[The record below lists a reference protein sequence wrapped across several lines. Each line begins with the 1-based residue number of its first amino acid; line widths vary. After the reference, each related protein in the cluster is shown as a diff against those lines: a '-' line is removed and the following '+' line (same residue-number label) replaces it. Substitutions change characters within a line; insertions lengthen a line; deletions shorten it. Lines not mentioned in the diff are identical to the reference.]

1 MAETLKLDFI
11 ESENLWKA
19 QATFEAQKNREL
31 RHQHGKGPC
40 NVFILDTSSSLG
52 ELGFIQMKDVF
63 TSAIEE
69 YAKHP
74 EIDENVAVIVCGKE
88 TKFLRYFSN
97 HYEDIK
103 YCLDEVD
110 LGGPSPLSAAFYLS
124 KGCFMNG
131 ASRSYT
137 VGEFNIQQR
146 IILISGGRPTDFTS
160 IGSKDNFTVESNEVF
175 KNHLQELTRE
185 IGKVHPIFCIP
196 VGINP
201 DLTMLEFICYQSRG
215 GKIVHSHQARQFAK
229 YSQNMKIAS
238 RLSYTMM
245 NDGNDRERVMTA
257 LVCTFPDEEFSEMD
271 QDDIYEICSKKSLYA
286 PVDHM
291 KEKHLIGPDDLE
303 ERNPLMPPL
312 GSRVKR
318 GRDWIWN
325 DQDGYGPGTVI
336 IHCTDVGWLGVEWDT
351 GLMYNYRY
359 GTTFSEENV
368 YDVQVCNEPRI
379 LGNKSISS
387 GCEVKRGPD
396 WEWGDQDGGGGS
408 IGCVV
413 VVLVNVVMVRW
424 QSGIKGQYRFGWDGK
439 FDLKICD
446 PFSPEAV
453 RYREE
458 MMRTPAALKYPSG
471 ALASHNEDFEKALEL
486 SKKSEEE
493 TSPNATAKPIHHVVK
508 GKYFRNPS
516 LSLDIETDGP
526 NFSSANTQWFWKD
539 DTGKWNPYCRETNA
553 KLNKCYKRN
562 PKSTAVVNVQ
572 NQTYRVVMAKNMQIN
587 LATRET
593 FDVKLVKNEFSS

>member
-1 MAETLKLDFI
+1 MHRD
-11 ESENLWKA
+11 
-19 QATFEAQKNREL
+19 REL

-52 ELGFIQMKDVF
+52 ELGFKQMKDVF

-124 KGCFMNG
+124 NGCFMNG

-160 IGSKDNFTVESNEVF
+160 IASKDNLTVKSNEVF

-201 DLTMLEFICYQSRG
+201 DLVSFTGNSPWCSTYTMLEFICYQSRG

-229 YSQNMKIAS
+229 YSQNM
-238 RLSYTMM
+238 
-245 NDGNDRERVMTA
+245 
-257 LVCTFPDEEFSEMD
+257 
-271 QDDIYEICSKKSLYA
+271 DDIYEICSKKSLYA

-291 KEKHLIGPDDLE
+291 KEKHLVGPDVLE

-336 IHCTDVGWLGVEWDT
+336 MHCPHDGWLGVEWDT

-387 GCEVKRGPD
+387 GCEVKRGTD
-396 WEWGDQDGGGGS
+396 CGGLG
-408 IGCVV
+408 
-413 VVLVNVVMVRW
+413 
-424 QSGIKGQYRFGWDGK
+424 
-439 FDLKICD
+439 D
-446 PFSPEAV
+446 PFSSEAV
-453 RYREE
+453 KYREE
-458 MMRTPAALKYPSG
+458 MMRTPAALIYPSG
-471 ALASHNEDFEKALEL
+471 ASASHNEDFEKALEL

-493 TSPNATAKPIHHVVK
+493 TSPNATAKPILHVVK

-572 NQTYRVVMAKNMQIN
+572 NQTKAFSKGNRNFSVIGDLLASYRA
-587 LATRET
+587 
-593 FDVKLVKNEFSS
+593 